1 MLDELKN
8 TLKKIKNE
16 KIKNGK
22 FKFGEAWEEEVRED
36 FFISDYYDVL
46 EKTHNYQ
53 QNKKDFVKSSLNPDY
68 KFLCKST
75 KKEFYIECKARDI
88 TNLIKK
94 TEEFLDEYE
103 ILSKKDEKKSIEFE
117 DANKYLQLFDLCSE
131 EQFYRFKKLNNTTKV
146 LFMVLLISDQKY
158 RDDIISL
165 IPIDDLLTHKI
176 FYSQILAYQIVDSEI
191 EPAKLWRNFLLFYGL
206 PAFCIRCNKKV
217 KLNNL
222 NPFCY
227 ECWEKWFNEKKFIHQ
242 EKYCHACG
250 KEYKTA
256 SVKPLCIDCYKK
268 FPINYP
274 L

>member
-1 MLDELKN
+1 MLDELMK
-8 TLKKIKNE
+8 TLKKLKNE
-16 KIKNGK
+16 RVKSSK
-22 FKFGEAWEEEVRED
+22 FKFGEEWEEEVREE
-36 FFISDYYDVL
+36 FFVSDYYDVL
-46 EKTHNYQ
+46 EKTHNYK

-68 KFLCKST
+68 KFLCKYT
-75 KKEFYIECKARDI
+75 NKEFYVECKARDI

-94 TEEFLDEYE
+94 TEDFLDEYE
-103 ILSKKDEKKSIEFE
+103 ILLKKDEKKSLEFE
-117 DANKYLQLFDLCSE
+117 EANKYLQLFDLCSE
-131 EQFYRFKKLNNTTKV
+131 DQFYRFKKLNNETKV
-146 LFMVLLISDQKY
+146 LFMVLLISDQDY

-176 FYSQILAYQIVDSEI
+176 FYSQILGYQIADSEI
-191 EPAKLWRNFLLFYGL
+191 EPAKLWRNFLLFYGF
-206 PAFCIRCNKKV
+206 PAYCIRCKK
-217 KLNNL
+217 KIKFNNL

-227 ECWEKWFNEKKFIHQ
+227 DCWENWYKEKKFIHE

-250 KEYKTA
+250 KEFKTA